1 MIELNKKF
9 ESDDELAAFCARVIA
24 NYCFKVGKC
33 ENCIFGID
41 HDGDGIKNM
50 CFLTS
55 RYLPC
60 TWANLMKCCGTI
72 KRDEEEIKLND

>member
-9 ESDDELAAFCARVIA
+9 ESEDELATFCARVIA

-33 ENCIFGID
+33 ENCVFGID

-55 RYLPC
+55 KYLPC
-60 TWANLMKCCGTI
+60 TWVNLMKCYSII
-72 KRDEEEIKLND
+72 KKETMRNER